1 VVGREHHRAAAGFT
15 LIELLVVIA
24 IIAILAALLL
34 PTLARAKGKARRI
47 QCVNNVR
54 QLNVTWALYASD
66 NNEWLA
72 SNGFGVPGKPQ
83 LFDNKLWVV
92 GDEHINPPFFTNL
105 EYLVNPQYASFA
117 PYVRTPQVYKCP
129 EDRSVVELGTKSFPK
144 VRTYAMNSYLG
155 WLETIGSFN
164 SIRYW
169 TFQRAPDLAHGD
181 PTKLLLFIDASP
193 GNVCHSA
200 FVIVIRAEGQFYH
213 LPSVQH
219 DGFGVLSFTDGHV
232 EAHKWVE
239 PRTIQESKLAWNPNH
254 WTLWL
259 PGNRDLLWLQERA
272 SVLRPEAE

>member
-1 VVGREHHRAAAGFT
+1 

-47 QCVNNVR
+47 QCVNNLR
-54 QLNVTWALYASD
+54 QLNTTWALYSSD
-66 NNEWLA
+66 NNEGLA
-72 SNGFGVPGKPQ
+72 SNGFGVPGKPP

-105 EYLVNPQYASFA
+105 DYLLNPQCASFA
-117 PYVRTPQVYKCP
+117 PYLKTPQVYKCP
-129 EDRSVVELGTKSFPK
+129 EDRSTVELGTKAHPK
-144 VRTYAMNSYLG
+144 TRSYAMNSYLG

-164 SIRYW
+164 SARYW
-169 TFQRAPDLAHGD
+169 TFQKAPDLARGD
-181 PTKLLLFIDASP
+181 PSKVLLFVDTSP
-193 GNVCHSA
+193 GNICHSA
-200 FVIVIRAEGQFYH
+200 FVIRMGAAGQFYH

-219 DGFGVLSFTDGHV
+219 DRFGVVSFADTHV

-239 PRTIQESKLAWNPNH
+239 PRTVQESKPNWIPNH
-254 WTLWL
+254 WTLYL
-259 PGNRDLLWLQERA
+259 PGNRDLMWLQEHA